1 MAQVERFTTADT
13 AEFRNHG
20 LSVEESQR
28 QLRLFEKS
36 PPYQLLDRPGTI
48 GDGVRALSDAEI
60 PPNPEEE
67 R

>member
-20 LSVEESQR
+20 LSVEEAQR
-28 QLRLFEKS
+28 QLRLFGKS